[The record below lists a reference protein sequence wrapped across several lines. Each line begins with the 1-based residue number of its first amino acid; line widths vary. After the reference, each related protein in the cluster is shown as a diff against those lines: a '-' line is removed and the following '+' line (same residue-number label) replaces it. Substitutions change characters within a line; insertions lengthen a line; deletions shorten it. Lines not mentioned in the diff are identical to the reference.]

1 MEYKQDQE
9 HSGSRLLQELR
20 EHNKER
26 QCGMDIQDIKKW
38 FKHKNVL
45 FATNGDIVPRSP
57 LLDSIST
64 Y

>member
-1 MEYKQDQE
+1 MEYEQDQK
-9 HSGSRLLQELR
+9 HSSSRLLQELR
-20 EHNKER
+20 DHNKER
-26 QCGMDIQDIKKW
+26 QCNMDTQDIKNW
-38 FKHKNVL
+38 FKNKNVL